1 MIKTL
6 DQINSLLN
14 NLYFQYQKNLN
25 NKTVG
30 VLVSGGI
37 DSSLIAYFTSKY
49 FKKITLLTITHPE
62 SEDINFVKILNAKL
76 KQTLV
81 TVSYTPKKLQEIKDK
96 VVPILKNNHLDP
108 NPTQISLASAFFLLL
123 EKAKEFNIEMIFTG
137 QGPDV
142 LLAGYHMYQ
151 KIKLNNLNKKIREDL
166 PLLEID
172 KKRDSAIANYF
183 GIKLINPYLEKPF
196 IDLCLE
202 IPAKYKINQINNET
216 YEKFILRKLGEKL
229 KLPNEIILRHKK
241 AIQYS
246 TKIRKFINS

>member
-6 DQINSLLN
+6 DQISILLN

-49 FKKITLLTITHPE
+49 FKKITLLTITHPK

-81 TVSYTPKKLQEIKDK
+81 TVSYTPEKLQEIKDI
-96 VVPILKNNHLDP
+96 VTPILKKNHLAID
-108 NPTQISLASAFFLLL
+108 PTQISLASAFFLLL
-123 EKAKEFNIEMIFTG
+123 EKAKELNIEIIFTG

-151 KIKLNNLNKKIREDL
+151 KVKINNLNKKIRGDL

-172 KKRDSAIANYF
+172 KKRDSAIADYF

-196 IDLCLE
+196 IDFCLE
-202 IPAKYKINQINNET
+202 IPANYKINQINNET
-216 YEKFILRKLGEKL
+216 YEKYILRKLGEKL
-229 KLPNEIILRHKK
+229 GLPDEIILRHKK

-246 TKIRKFINS
+246 TKIRKYL